1 MVLVTVSMLVFSTIA
16 TSYAQTQG
24 APSKKLRGSKVQKNT
39 TQSGC
44 HGSFCDGVPD
54 QKFAVLL
61 EKGIVSIHIGES
73 KTANEKCV
81 AHPTPVTCAK
91 DAANPGKRLNDKNV
105 DYGDKFAITVK
116 KDSREVCAQRLDKNE
131 GWGQPLK
138 IACKDAQEKSDKC
151 MCLTS
156 AEGDCSCKGCT
167 EDEQMQTCFELLD
180 LALASDLR
188 KPFAIV
194 VDIATREMNAEK
206 HVKLSLGASGLV
218 CGAKPRWDCSGAED
232 SEDTCFATPSTLRAQ
247 WLHVPELT
255 RGCAE

>member
-167 EDEQMQTCFELLD
+167 EDEQMQTCFELLGPCTCQRS
-180 LALASDLR
+180 AE
-188 KPFAIV
+188 AI
-194 VDIATREMNAEK
+194 
-206 HVKLSLGASGLV
+206 
-218 CGAKPRWDCSGAED
+218 CDCSGYCHTRDERREACETEPGCQW
-232 SEDTCFATPSTLRAQ
+232 SGMWCEAQ
-247 WLHVPELT
+247 VGLLWS
-255 RGCAE
+255 